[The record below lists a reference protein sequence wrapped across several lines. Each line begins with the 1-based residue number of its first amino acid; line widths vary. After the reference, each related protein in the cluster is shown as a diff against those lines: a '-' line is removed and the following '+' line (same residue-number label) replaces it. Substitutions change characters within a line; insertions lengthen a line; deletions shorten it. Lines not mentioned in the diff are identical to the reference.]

1 MKCIYCGHKLLPE
14 QPPEDNSCE
23 SCEAIL
29 DGAAIDDYEIED
41 DEFDISTV
49 TNSCGRILPVRYDD
63 GYEDQTNW

>member
-14 QPPEDNSCE
+14 QPPEDNSCA

-29 DGAAIDDYEIED
+29 DGDEIDNYPVED
-41 DEFDISTV
+41 DVDLTFII
-49 TNSCGRILPVRYDD
+49 NSSGRIPVVRYDD